1 MSIRALIVVLV
12 ALNLGVAAWWL
23 SRPAASPPPVPVSDR
38 GGVPLQVLSTPA
50 VTATLAA
57 DTDAPTALAA
67 SPDAGEGVGEGE
79 GAAPAPA
86 AEIAARTCFRI
97 GPFATRAAAEA
108 ARGRVDA
115 VMPEPQLR
123 EEPGR
128 ASRYRVLLPPAED
141 RAQAQATAQRIA
153 AAGFDDLFVLSQGAE
168 ANAIALGTYGS
179 RETAQRRAAA
189 LQAAGFPAQVQAQGA
204 AAASQWWWLGASDD
218 AQAVRA
224 AHPAAQALDCTALAA
239 PALR

>member
-38 GGVPLQVLSTPA
+38 GGVPLQVLTTPA

-57 DTDAPTALAA
+57 DTDAPTARAG
-67 SPDAGEGVGEGE
+67 SPDAGEG
-79 GAAPAPA
+79 APPA
-86 AEIAARTCFRI
+86 TVADATSRTCFRI

-141 RAQAQATAQRIA
+141 RAQAQATAARIA
-153 AAGFDDLFVLSQGAE
+153 AAGFDDLMVLARGEE

-179 RETAQRRAAA
+179 ADTAHRRAAA
-189 LQAAGFPAQVQAQGA
+189 LQAAGFPAQVHAQGA
-204 AAASQWWWLGASDD
+204 AAASQWWWQGASED

-224 AHPAAQALDCTALAA
+224 AHPAAQEFDCSALAA

>member
-86 AEIAARTCFRI
+86 AEIAAQTCFRI

-204 AAASQWWWLGASDD
+204 AAASQWWWLGGSDD

>member
-67 SPDAGEGVGEGE
+67 SPDSGEGVGE

-86 AEIAARTCFRI
+86 AEVAARTCFRI
-97 GPFATRAAAEA
+97 G
-108 ARGRVDA
+108 
-115 VMPEPQLR
+115 
-123 EEPGR
+123 
-128 ASRYRVLLPPAED
+128 D
-141 RAQAQATAQRIA
+141 RKS
-153 AAGFDDLFVLSQGAE
+153 V
-168 ANAIALGTYGS
+168 
-179 RETAQRRAAA
+179 
-189 LQAAGFPAQVQAQGA
+189 V
-204 AAASQWWWLGASDD
+204 
-218 AQAVRA
+218 
-224 AHPAAQALDCTALAA
+224 
-239 PALR
+239 

>member
-204 AAASQWWWLGASDD
+204 AAASQWWWLGGSDD

>member
-204 AAASQWWWLGASDD
+204 ASASQWWWLGGSDD